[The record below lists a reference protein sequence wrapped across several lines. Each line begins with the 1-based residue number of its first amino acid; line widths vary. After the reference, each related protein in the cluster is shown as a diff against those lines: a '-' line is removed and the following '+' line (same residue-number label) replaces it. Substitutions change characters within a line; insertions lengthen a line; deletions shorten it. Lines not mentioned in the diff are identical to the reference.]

1 MNIDELEE
9 GKYYTYFYD
18 DADWYFRFKSI
29 KNKKSVLST
38 GYCCYVENGI
48 LIGYY
53 YHKNLHLGG
62 SGVNYK
68 EVCLEDL
75 LDYLPID
82 NPDKINYFRKKKIKM
97 LLNV

>member
-9 GKYYTYFYD
+9 GKYYTYFYND
-18 DADWYFRFKSI
+18 TDWYFRFKS
-29 KNKKSVLST
+29 KTNTNSVLTT
-38 GYCCYVENGI
+38 GYCIYNGNGI
-48 LIGYY
+48 SGKYY
-53 YHKNLHLGG
+53 SNIKLTLGTPTM
-62 SGVNYK
+62 YYQ
-68 EVCLEDL
+68 EVSLEDL